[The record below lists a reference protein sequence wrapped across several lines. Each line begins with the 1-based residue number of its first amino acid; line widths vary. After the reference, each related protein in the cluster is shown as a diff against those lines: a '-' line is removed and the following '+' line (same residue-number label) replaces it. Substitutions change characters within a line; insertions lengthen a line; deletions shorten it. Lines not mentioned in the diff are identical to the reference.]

1 MIGVIIILNISN
13 AIPIREGYEIAQ
25 YFTPIP
31 ILAISITHSDIYRAR
46 QDIYRMGYPKAR
58 IDSAGK

>member
-1 MIGVIIILNISN
+1 
-13 AIPIREGYEIAQ
+13 
-25 YFTPIP
+25 
-31 ILAISITHSDIYRAR
+31 LAISITHSDIYRAR

>member
-1 MIGVIIILNISN
+1 MIGVIIILNTSN

-25 YFTPIP
+25 YFTPIL
-31 ILAISITHSDIYRAR
+31 ILAISITDIYRAR